1 MSHFL
6 LFSHFLKKAKNLPT
20 YNTLIK
26 SKKSLSLLTVE
37 SDLFFSCKDCMDF
50 EHLVK
55 EILEKIDDLDEDG
68 VKDLQR
74 IFAKEHKMKTL
85 PSKSQIIETY
95 LKMIEQGE
103 IEKNERFEHLLRKR
117 AIRSLSGIVSVQVL
131 TKPRPCP

>member
-1 MSHFL
+1 MYVNEDFAL
-6 LFSHFLKKAKNLPT
+6 I
-20 YNTLIK
+20 YNILIK

-37 SDLFFSCKDCMDF
+37 SDLFFSGKDCMDF
-50 EHLVK
+50 EYLVK
-55 EILEKIDDLDEDG
+55 EILEKIDDLDEAR

-103 IEKNERFEHLLRKR
+103 IEKNEKFEHLLRKR

>member
-1 MSHFL
+1 
-6 LFSHFLKKAKNLPT
+6 
-20 YNTLIK
+20 
-26 SKKSLSLLTVE
+26 
-37 SDLFFSCKDCMDF
+37 MDF
-50 EHLVK
+50 SPLVLQ
-55 EILEKIDDLDEDG
+55 ILEQINTITADG

-95 LKMIEQGE
+95 LKMIEQGK

>member
-1 MSHFL
+1 
-6 LFSHFLKKAKNLPT
+6 
-20 YNTLIK
+20 
-26 SKKSLSLLTVE
+26 
-37 SDLFFSCKDCMDF
+37 MDF
-50 EHLVK
+50 EYLVK
-55 EILEKIDDLDEDG
+55 EVLEKIDDLDEDG

-103 IEKNERFEHLLRKR
+103 IEKNEKFEHLLRKR